1 LPPTLCSP
9 AARASAQPGFPK
21 NLATSL
27 ATGPAATCFF
37 HPLCLGLSKNSAA
50 ACAAKPYDACAS
62 GKPDCGSGGGV
73 ASGRFTSLTADR
85 PHPLRS
91 CRHILEG
98 VILAGLSFPFAPK
111 TEEEA
116 GRPGS
121 LRSPVSWLGMGLI
134 AEELTMTEWCAG
146 DVRFLAVDRLGQ
158 RYRRYRLPDPEAEA
172 AMVASLRQYG
182 QQTPLVVCLRE
193 ETHEV
198 LDGFKRLA
206 AARSLD
212 LKRVATRLLEA
223 DERLAKAAILGLNQT
238 GRRTQD
244 WEEAWIVHALVRD
257 DGLTQEEVAALL
269 SRHKSWVCRR
279 LALVEKLADPARNDL
294 QLGLLSVTA
303 ARSLV
308 RLPAGNQVN
317 LLATLHRDKLTAAEL
332 DGVVDLLQAA
342 PGQVQ
347 EEYIL
352 EQPRQALR
360 QAHQDSGW
368 AWDPRLSKAG
378 NRVARRLAYVLED
391 LGCMETWLKSQGR
404 AGLSPCDRLILTPGF
419 ARLARDAQSVA
430 ALSGDLI
437 GELQEN
443 DRAEAQ

>member
-1 LPPTLCSP
+1 M
-9 AARASAQPGFPK
+9 
-21 NLATSL
+21 
-27 ATGPAATCFF
+27 
-37 HPLCLGLSKNSAA
+37 
-50 ACAAKPYDACAS
+50 
-62 GKPDCGSGGGV
+62 
-73 ASGRFTSLTADR
+73 
-85 PHPLRS
+85 
-91 CRHILEG
+91 G
-98 VILAGLSFPFAPK
+98 VI
-111 TEEEA
+111 EA
-116 GRPGS
+116 GS
-121 LRSPVSWLGMGLI
+121 I
-134 AEELTMTEWCAG
+134 MTDWRAG
-146 DVRFLAVDRLGQ
+146 DVRFLAVDQLGQ

-212 LKRVATRLLEA
+212 LKMVATRLLEA
-223 DERLAKAAILGLNQT
+223 DERLAKATILGLNQT

-244 WEEAWIVHALVRD
+244 WEEAWIVHALVRE
-257 DGLTQEEVAALL
+257 DGLTQEEVAELL
-269 SRHKSWVCRR
+269 TRHKSWVCRR

-317 LLATLHRDKLTAAEL
+317 LLATLHRDKLTATEL
-332 DGVVDLLQAA
+332 DGVVDLLRAA
-342 PGQVQ
+342 PGQIQ

-360 QAHQDSGW
+360 QARQETGW

-378 NRVARRLAYVLED
+378 NRVARRLTYVLED
-391 LGCMETWLKSQGR
+391 LSRMETWLRSQGR
-404 AGLSPCDRLILTPGF
+404 AGLSPCDRLVLTPGF
-419 ARLARDAQSVA
+419 SQLARDAQSVA
-430 ALSGDLI
+430 TLSQDLI
-437 GELQEN
+437 GELHAH

>member
-1 LPPTLCSP
+1 M
-9 AARASAQPGFPK
+9 GM
-21 NLATSL
+21 
-27 ATGPAATCFF
+27 
-37 HPLCLGLSKNSAA
+37 
-50 ACAAKPYDACAS
+50 
-62 GKPDCGSGGGV
+62 
-73 ASGRFTSLTADR
+73 
-85 PHPLRS
+85 
-91 CRHILEG
+91 I
-98 VILAGLSFPFAPK
+98 
-111 TEEEA
+111 EA
-116 GRPGS
+116 GP
-121 LRSPVSWLGMGLI
+121 I
-134 AEELTMTEWCAG
+134 MTDWRAG
-146 DVRFLAVDRLGQ
+146 DVRFLAVDKLGQ

-193 ETHEV
+193 EAHEV

-212 LKRVATRLLEA
+212 LKMVATRLLEA
-223 DERLAKAAILGLNQT
+223 DERLAKATILGLNQT

-244 WEEAWIVHALVRD
+244 WEEAWIVHALVRE
-257 DGLTQEEVAALL
+257 DGLTQEEVAELL

-279 LALVEKLADPARNDL
+279 LALVEKLAEPARQDL

-342 PGQVQ
+342 PGQTQ

-360 QAHQDSGW
+360 QARQETGW
-368 AWDPRLSKAG
+368 AWDPRLSTAG
-378 NRVARRLAYVLED
+378 NRIARRLTDVLEG
-391 LGCMETWLKSQGR
+391 LGRMENWLRSQGR
-404 AGLSPCDRLILTPGF
+404 AGLTPSDRRVLTPAF
-419 ARLARDAQSVA
+419 FRLARDASCVA
-430 ALSGDLI
+430 ALAEDLI
-437 GELQEN
+437 AELN
-443 DRAEAQ
+443 PHDRATAQ